1 MSNIPEMASYIEDD
15 EQQYKGS
22 KHMRVEKEFV
32 MNASVLNTDARSQIS
47 NKYSSKAHSE
57 QNVAQINNSIEQPL
71 EEDSLTT
78 AVGGSDLILAASS
91 KVTGIDDYRK
101 RMVREMG

>member
-1 MSNIPEMASYIEDD
+1 
-15 EQQYKGS
+15 
-22 KHMRVEKEFV
+22 
-32 MNASVLNTDARSQIS
+32 
-47 NKYSSKAHSE
+47 
-57 QNVAQINNSIEQPL
+57 L

-91 KVTGIDDYRK
+91 KVSGIDDYRK